1 MIVDMVKVV
10 MGMMVYGSF
19 SAMNIVKRTVWKESL
34 HIENKCC
41 SGFKRNIIEGKGI
54 NDGVGV
60 KDFRIFVP
68 GRKVTGHSL
77 LPLQT
82 LFTVH

>member
-1 MIVDMVKVV
+1 
-10 MGMMVYGSF
+10 MMVYRNF
-19 SAMNIVKRTVWKESL
+19 SAMIIVTRTGWKKSL
-34 HIENKCC
+34 HDENKCC
-41 SGFKRNIIEGKGI
+41 SGFKRNVIEGKGI

-60 KDFRIFVP
+60 KDFRMFVP

-77 LPLQT
+77 LPLST